1 MNPETGHLK
10 RLDKEMD
17 AEAMKKLMDEGY
29 ERLSIEFD
37 RATKQVLKGEDSG
50 FVSLTSGGKLSKH
63 AAKRRKE
70 LRKIRKQSRRCN
82 RGKR

>member
-1 MNPETGHLK
+1 MNPDTGHLK
-10 RLDKEMD
+10 RLNKEI
-17 AEAMKKLMDEGY
+17 DEGY
-29 ERLSIEFD
+29 ERLSNEYD
-37 RATKQVLKGEDSG
+37 RAVKQVLKGEDSG

>member
-1 MNPETGHLK
+1 MNPDTGEL
-10 RLDKEMD
+10 RVFEEMD
-17 AEAMKKLMDEGY
+17 EEAMRKMKDEGF
-29 ERLSIEFD
+29 ERLTSEYD
-37 RATKQVLKGEDSG
+37 RAAKQVLKGEDHG

-70 LRKIRKQSRRCN
+70 LRKTRRQSRRSN